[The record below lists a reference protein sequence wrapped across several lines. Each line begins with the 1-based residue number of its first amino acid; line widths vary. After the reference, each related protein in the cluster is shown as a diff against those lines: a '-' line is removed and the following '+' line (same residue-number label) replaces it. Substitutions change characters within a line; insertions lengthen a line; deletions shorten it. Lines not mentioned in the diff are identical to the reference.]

1 MIVFS
6 GGHAILSTRYQKIPV
21 MSSNLTPEDF
31 DWLRQMQGAADAKRD
46 PPSVPMSIIEKLG
59 AFGFAKPDG
68 LGGFTI
74 TARGREALLDQN
86 MRDAEDR

>member
-1 MIVFS
+1 MVS
-6 GGHAILSTRYQKIPV
+6 P
-21 MSSNLTPEDF
+21 LTPEDY
-31 DWLRQMQGAADAKRD
+31 DWLRQMKGAADAKRD
-46 PPSVPMSIIEKLG
+46 PPPVPASVIGKLG

-74 TARGREALLDQN
+74 TDRGREALLDQN

>member
-1 MIVFS
+1 MAS
-6 GGHAILSTRYQKIPV
+6 D
-21 MSSNLTPEDF
+21 LTPEDF

-46 PPSVPMSIIEKLG
+46 PPPVPMNIIDKLG
-59 AFGFAKPDG
+59 AFGFIKPDR

-74 TARGREALLDQN
+74 TVGGREALLDQN